1 MDDYLQTVEVETG
14 ENPEAS
20 IVWLHGLG
28 ADGHDFE
35 PMVPELGLPFPV
47 RYIFPHAPVRNVTI
61 NNGMAMRAWY
71 DIYSFE
77 RGGPVDEAGMRDSQ
91 QSVEDLLE
99 RERQRGISP
108 ERTVLAGFSQGGA
121 IALQT
126 GLAYPQK
133 LAGIM
138 GLSCYLPLQKGF
150 EKSCSQENRNTP
162 VLLAHGSMDPVLPQA
177 LGENAR
183 DFLLRQG
190 YSVEWHSYLVAH
202 GVCPA
207 EIQDIG
213 RWLTRVLEKR

>member
-47 RYIFPHAPVRNVTI
+47 RYVFPHAPVRKVTI

-183 DFLLRQG
+183 DFLLQQG
-190 YSVEWHSYLVAH
+190 YSVEWH
-202 GVCPA
+202 
-207 EIQDIG
+207 
-213 RWLTRVLEKR
+213 R

>member
-47 RYIFPHAPVRNVTI
+47 RYVFPHAPVRNVTI

-150 EKSCSQENRNTP
+150 EKSCSHENRNTP

-183 DFLLRQG
+183 DFLLQQG

-213 RWLTRVLEKR
+213 RWLTRVLGKR

>member
-1 MDDYLQTVEVETG
+1 
-14 ENPEAS
+14 
-20 IVWLHGLG
+20 
-28 ADGHDFE
+28 
-35 PMVPELGLPFPV
+35 
-47 RYIFPHAPVRNVTI
+47 
-61 NNGMAMRAWY
+61 MAMRAWY

-183 DFLLRQG
+183 DFLLQQG

-213 RWLTRVLEKR
+213 RWLTRVLGKR

>member
-47 RYIFPHAPVRNVTI
+47 RYVFPHAPVRTVTI

-77 RGGPVDEAGMRDSQ
+77 GGGPVDEAGMRDSQ

-108 ERTVLAGFSQGGA
+108 DRTVLAGFSQGGA
-121 IALQT
+121 IALKT

-150 EKSCSQENRNTP
+150 EKSCSQQNRNTP

-183 DFLLRQG
+183 DFLIRQG
-190 YSVEWHSYLVAH
+190 YSVEWRSYLVAH

-207 EIQDIG
+207 EIKDIG
-213 RWLTRVLEKR
+213 RWLTRVLEPG